1 MQIKQ
6 AGDDT
11 FYMDKFELTVKKQI
25 LLELML
31 NFQKQINEL
40 DRQIADLENWSVT
53 WNAIPIIAYQPL
65 N

>member
-40 DRQIADLENWSVT
+40 DRQIADLEN
-53 WNAIPIIAYQPL
+53 
-65 N
+65 